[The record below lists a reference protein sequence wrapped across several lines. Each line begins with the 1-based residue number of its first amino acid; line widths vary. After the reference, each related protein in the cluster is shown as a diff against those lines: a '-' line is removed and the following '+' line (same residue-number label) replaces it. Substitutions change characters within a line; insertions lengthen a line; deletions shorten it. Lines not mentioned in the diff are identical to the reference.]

1 VLSTHR
7 PRPHHHILTPYR
19 APRPLPSSSLTR
31 PRSRQVH
38 IRHARGRQLWAW
50 AVSTPLPR
58 LPVPPGRI
66 LADASDGLPLKP
78 MARDLPQILLQWLI
92 KQVAGSS
99 GAVALPQA
107 GLHHGRRTEAA
118 VSRSGSG
125 AWTPRQ
131 AGVATGGVSGPIGPD
146 PAAAAIV
153 VPARQRQWSRP
164 WPEVHGRRLGVSH
177 SSWICRAARPVA
189 VARGG
194 PCRAT
199 SIGVVYLLL
208 PLVSGKVDWCSIKF
222 VVSLSCEVTNKDMRH
237 CHSCEDVDLLQSK
250 DGPMCRC
257 MLKNYV
263 ICTPH
268 NSMFYAVSDFLDLN
282 ANSPLN
288 RRDGSIVSYKTHF
301 KARYQLSLYSFI
313 FSLLY
318 LLSCRIILLCILF
331 VYTFTRRGLNF
342 FYEDQ
347 PLLFATKL
355 FKARNFLHNCH
366 YIKEKGF
373 FLTRMIVVSAF

>member
-1 VLSTHR
+1 VDTAASR
-7 PRPHHHILTPYR
+7 CGYRWRVRPHWTR
-19 APRPLPSSSLTR
+19 SSRCCHCCARKAEAVEQAL
-31 PRSRQVH
+31 
-38 IRHARGRQLWAW
+38 ARGAW
-50 AVSTPLPR
+50 RAAGGFPFVL
-58 LPVPPGRI
+58 
-66 LADASDGLPLKP
+66 
-78 MARDLPQILLQWLI
+78 DL
-92 KQVAGSS
+92 
-99 GAVALPQA
+99 
-107 GLHHGRRTEAA
+107 
-118 VSRSGSG
+118 
-125 AWTPRQ
+125 
-131 AGVATGGVSGPIGPD
+131 
-146 PAAAAIV
+146 
-153 VPARQRQWSRP
+153 
-164 WPEVHGRRLGVSH
+164 
-177 SSWICRAARPVA
+177 CRAARPVA

-194 PCRAT
+194 PSRAT